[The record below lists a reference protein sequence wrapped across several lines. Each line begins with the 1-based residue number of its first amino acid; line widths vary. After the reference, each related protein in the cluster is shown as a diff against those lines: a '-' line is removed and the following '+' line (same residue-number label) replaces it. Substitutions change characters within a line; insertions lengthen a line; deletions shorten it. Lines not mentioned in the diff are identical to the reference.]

1 MHLTNSADLSAQ
13 QPASAALRATW
24 AEAWAFPGLLAKIV
38 RNLIES
44 WPASVYSEGLTEA
57 RFLGRRTVYVCDP
70 VLIRQ
75 LLVDE
80 ADGLEREDFMMRALS
95 PALGQGVL
103 TSDGARWRAQ
113 RRTVAPMFRHDRI
126 ACFVPAMESAV
137 AATRLRWLAGDG
149 RIDVLD
155 EMMRT
160 TFEIIG
166 ATMMPDEPGL
176 DVEAF
181 GRDLTAYLDRVSWK
195 IALAMLGAP
204 RFTPHPGCLRAARA
218 ARSLRAAV
226 AGTIANR
233 RRSGR
238 DGDDLLGLMLAARD
252 PEGSAAMSDESLVD
266 NLLTF
271 VAAGHETTALAMA
284 WTFRLLAEHPAVEA
298 RVLDEIAAA
307 GPGAAPE
314 ALPYARQV
322 VMEAMRLYPPAPLI
336 VRRTLRPIRLG
347 AVTIPAGRSIHVP
360 VYAVHRHRA
369 LWTSPETFDPDRF
382 AAANPARDKYS
393 YLPFGAG
400 PRVCVGMSFAL
411 TECVTILAG
420 LLPAFRFEAGP
431 EPRPEARFKVTL
443 RPHGGLALRVVPRR
457 GADPAW

>member
-1 MHLTNSADLSAQ
+1 MHLTNSADLSGQ
-13 QPASAALRATW
+13 QPATASLRAALV
-24 AEAWAFPGLLAKIV
+24 EASAFPGLFAKVV

-44 WPASVYSEGLTEA
+44 WPESVYSEGLAEG

-70 VLIRQ
+70 ALIRQ

-95 PALGQGVL
+95 PALGSGVL
-103 TSDGARWRAQ
+103 TSDGAHWHAQ

-126 ACFVPAMESAV
+126 GQFVPAMESAV
-137 AATRLRWLAGDG
+137 SATRARWMGGDG
-149 RIDVLD
+149 RIDLLD

-166 ATMMPDEPGL
+166 ATMMPDERGL

-204 RFTPHPGCLRAARA
+204 RWAPHPGCRRAARA
-218 ARSLRAAV
+218 ARSLRAAIG
-226 AGTIANR
+226 GTIANR

-252 PEGSAAMSDESLVD
+252 PEGSAAMSDDALID

-284 WTFRLLAEHPAVEA
+284 WTFRLLAEHPAIEA
-298 RVLDEIAAA
+298 RVLEEIAAA
-307 GPGAAPE
+307 GPGAPAD
-314 ALPYARQV
+314 ALPYCRQV
-322 VMEAMRLYPPAPLI
+322 IMEAMRLYPPAPLI
-336 VRRTLRPIRLG
+336 VRRTLRPVRLG
-347 AVTIPAGRSIHVP
+347 QTTIPAGRSVHVP

-382 AAANPARDKYS
+382 APSAQGQRHKYS
-393 YLPFGAG
+393 FLPFGAG
-400 PRVCVGMSFAL
+400 PRVCIGMSFAL

-431 EPRPEARFKVTL
+431 EPRPDARFKVTL
-443 RPHGGLALRVVPRR
+443 RPHGGLAMRVVPR
-457 GADPAW
+457 GAR